1 MEQTFA
7 GKSCV
12 VTGGTSG
19 IGLAVAHR
27 LARAGGQVLA
37 TGRDIARAR
46 AATGNDHMPGIDF
59 HAADLVDRQAPEEIV
74 AAAAAVSGRID
85 VLVHC
90 AGVLQRGTVLDTVD
104 HDWDFILDLNISAPM
119 RMMRAVLP
127 SMIAQGGGVIIHIAS
142 DWALRPARNAVAYS
156 ATKAAL
162 VQMVRCAALDHG
174 GDNVRVNAVCPGDT
188 DTPMLGAGLTG
199 TARQAWIDQCARAIP
214 LGRVGTPDDVAAL
227 VAFVASDAAS
237 WITGACLSVDGGAV
251 IA

>member
-1 MEQTFA
+1 MEQAFA

-27 LARAGGQVLA
+27 LARAGGQVLT
-37 TGRDIARAR
+37 TGRNLARAR
-46 AATGNDHMPGIDF
+46 AASGNDHAPGIVF
-59 HAADLVDRQAPEEIV
+59 HAADLVDRQAPQGIV
-74 AAAAAVSGRID
+74 DAAVAVSGRID

-90 AGVLQRGTVLDTVD
+90 AGILQRGTVLDTVD
-104 HDWDFILDLNISAPM
+104 SEWDAILDLNMSAPM

-127 SMIAQGGGVIIHIAS
+127 LMIAQGGGVIIHIAS
-142 DWALRPARNAVAYS
+142 DWALRPARDAFAYC

-162 VQMVRCAALDHG
+162 AQMVRCAALDHG
-174 GDNVRVNAVCPGDT
+174 GDNVRVNAICPGDT

-199 TARQAWIDQCARAIP
+199 AARQEWIDECARAIP

-237 WITGACLSVDGGAV
+237 WITGACLSVDGGAA